1 LAKYVMTNTK
11 VTING
16 TDFSSALSSVELSQ
30 SVNEVDTTNFG
41 TSGWTAVTGGIKSG
55 SLTLNW
61 HQDFGAGSVNAI
73 LQPLLGTSAT
83 VVVTPS
89 TATVSATNP
98 TWTGQFLVSQYNP
111 VAGAVGDLAV
121 FSTTWP
127 ANGAITYATA

>member
-1 LAKYVMTNTK
+1 MAKYVMTNTK
-11 VTING
+11 VMING

-41 TSGWTAVTGGIKSG
+41 SAGWTSVTGGIKSG

-89 TATVSATNP
+89 TAVVSATNP

>member
-1 LAKYVMTNTK
+1 MTNTK

-41 TSGWTAVTGGIKSG
+41 SEGWTSVTGGIKSG

-61 HQDFGAGSVNAI
+61 HQDFGAGSVNAV

-89 TATVSATNP
+89 SATVSATNP

>member
-1 LAKYVMTNTK
+1 MAKYVMTNTK

-41 TSGWTAVTGGIKSG
+41 SEGWTSVTGGIKSG

-61 HQDFGAGSVNAI
+61 HQDFGAGSVNAV

-89 TATVSATNP
+89 SATVSATNP

>member
-1 LAKYVMTNTK
+1 MAKYVMTNTK

-16 TDFSSALSSVELSQ
+16 TDFSSALTSVELAQ
-30 SVNEVDTTNFG
+30 SANEVETTNFG
-41 TSGWTAVTGGIKSG
+41 DGGWPSVTGGLKSA

-61 HQDFGAGSVNAI
+61 NQDFGAGSVNAI
-73 LQPLLGTSAT
+73 LQPLFGTSAT

-89 TATVSATNP
+89 SATVSATNP
-98 TWTGQFLVSQYNP
+98 TWSGQFLVSQYSP

-127 ANGAITYATA
+127 SNGAITYATA

>member
-1 LAKYVMTNTK
+1 MAKYVMTNTK
-11 VTING
+11 VMING

-41 TSGWTAVTGGIKSG
+41 TGGWTAVTGGIKTG

-61 HQDFGAGSVNAI
+61 HQDFGAGSVNAV

-89 TATVSATNP
+89 TAVVSATNP

>member
-1 LAKYVMTNTK
+1 MAKYVMTNTK
-11 VTING
+11 VMING

-41 TSGWTAVTGGIKSG
+41 TSGWTAVTGGIKTG

-89 TATVSATNP
+89 TAVVSATNP

>member
-1 LAKYVMTNTK
+1 MAKYVMTNTK

-41 TSGWTAVTGGIKSG
+41 TSGWTSVTGGIKSG

-89 TATVSATNP
+89 TAVVSATNP